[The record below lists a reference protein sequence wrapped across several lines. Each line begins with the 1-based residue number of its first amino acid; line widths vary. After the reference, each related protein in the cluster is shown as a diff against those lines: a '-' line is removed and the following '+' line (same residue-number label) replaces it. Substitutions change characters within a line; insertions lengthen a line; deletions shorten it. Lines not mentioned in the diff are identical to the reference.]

1 MHILLTVNAAWN
13 IWNFRK
19 GLVAALLADGHEI
32 TVLAPP
38 CRTQVYLEEM
48 GCSFVELNMS
58 PASMNPIRE
67 AQLIRSFYKK
77 FQSLQPD
84 IVLSFTIKNNIFG
97 ALAAKW
103 LAIPFVPNIT
113 GLGTAFLGNTMMR
126 SAVESLYRL
135 AFAGLPLVFFQN
147 KDDQNLFHERKLIG
161 LDCSQVL
168 PGSGI
173 NLQEFKLAQLP
184 SGKTGTVFL
193 MISRLLQDKGVREF
207 VDAAWRIKAE
217 HGGAE
222 FQILGPEGSH
232 HPGAIPQSDIRSAQ
246 ANGVITYLGQT
257 DDVRPY
263 IEAAHCV
270 VLPSYRE
277 GAPRALIEA
286 AALGRPLIAADV
298 PGSRDVI
305 DSGKTGLL
313 CEVRSGAALA
323 KACAQIL
330 TLNEAELAA
339 MGAAGRKKMETEY
352 DEKLIIAAYR
362 TAIADQASTANKRE
376 RSQNDAMSSG

>member
-19 GLVAALLADGHEI
+19 GLVSALLEDGHDI

-38 CRTQVYLEEM
+38 CRTQAHLEEM
-48 GCSFVELNMS
+48 GCTFVELEMS
-58 PASMNPIRE
+58 PAGINPIRE
-67 AQLIRSFYKK
+67 AQLIQTFYKK
-77 FQSLQPD
+77 FRSLQPD

-97 ALAAKW
+97 ALAARR

-113 GLGTAFLGNTMMR
+113 GLGTAFLGNAMMR
-126 SAVESLYRL
+126 YAVESLYRV

-147 KDDQNLFHERKLIG
+147 KDDQKLFLERKLTG
-161 LDCSQVL
+161 LECSQVL

-173 NLQEFKLAQLP
+173 NLQEFTFAPLP
-184 SGKTGTVFL
+184 TNETGTVFL
-193 MISRLLQDKGVREF
+193 MVSRLLQDKGVREYI
-207 VDAAWRIKAE
+207 DAASRVKRVHPSAM
-217 HGGAE
+217 

-232 HPGAIPQSDIRSAQ
+232 HPGAIPQSDIRAAQ
-246 ANGVITYLGQT
+246 ASGVIAYLGQT

-305 DSGKTGLL
+305 DSGETGLL
-313 CEVRSGAALA
+313 CEVKSGAALA
-323 KACAQIL
+323 KACEEIL
-330 TLNEAELAA
+330 TLDSAELAT
-339 MGAAGRKKMETEY
+339 MGAAGRKKMEAEY

-362 TAIADQASTANKRE
+362 SAIAGQVGNAK
-376 RSQNDAMSSG
+376 